1 MASSATAT
9 FVMPHYADA
18 PLSGEYLDQTL
29 ESLHAQTDQDWQ
41 LAIVDDASPDSRD
54 RERLQKLQ
62 KLHPDRIFVIQQDV
76 NRGQGFCRN
85 VGVRWASRR
94 GSRFVLF
101 QDADDIAHPRRLEVT
116 RRTFDERPDVDFV
129 YSTFSVV
136 DEYGSHVPHS
146 RLTPSLLEIVQSH
159 RDHPVEGPEA
169 WIRMGVDTGY
179 TTLTSTVA
187 VRTALAMSHP
197 FPHVRA
203 SEDAHAWL
211 RMSAGGTSLAYL
223 SSIPCQYRVPQGTAG
238 SSDRKRIGADYYQR
252 KAEVDT
258 DGFFEAVSIS
268 LQRQTIQP
276 GEARDLK
283 CAFLRRLA
291 LTMEGEGQHSLA
303 ETILNMIDQIG
314 AGSQLTSP

>member
-1 MASSATAT
+1 
-9 FVMPHYADA
+9 MPHYADA
-18 PLSGEYLDQTL
+18 SRAGEYLDQTM

-41 LAIVDDASPDSRD
+41 LAIIDDASPGSQD
-54 RERLQKLQ
+54 RERLQKLHE
-62 KLHPDRIFVIQQDV
+62 LHPDRIFVIQQDV

-85 VGVRWASRR
+85 VGVRWAWHR

-101 QDADDIAHPRRLEVT
+101 QDADDIAHPQRLEVT
-116 RRTFDERPDVDFV
+116 RRTFDERPEVDFV

-136 DEYGSHVPHS
+136 DEYGNEVPHS
-146 RLTPSLLEIVQSH
+146 RLTPSLLEIIQSH
-159 RDHPVEGPEA
+159 QDNPVEGPDA

-187 VRTALAMSHP
+187 VRTELAISHP

-203 SEDAHAWL
+203 SEDAHAWF

-223 SSIPCQYRVPQGTAG
+223 PSIPCQYRVPQGTAG
-238 SSDRKRIGADYYQR
+238 SSDRNRIGADYYQR

-268 LQRQTIQP
+268 LERQAIQP
-276 GEARDLK
+276 SEVHSLK
-283 CAFLRRLA
+283 SAFLRRLA
-291 LTMEGEGQHSLA
+291 LTMEREGQHSVA
-303 ETILNMIDQIG
+303 GTILNVIDQIG
-314 AGSQLTSP
+314 AGNQLTSP